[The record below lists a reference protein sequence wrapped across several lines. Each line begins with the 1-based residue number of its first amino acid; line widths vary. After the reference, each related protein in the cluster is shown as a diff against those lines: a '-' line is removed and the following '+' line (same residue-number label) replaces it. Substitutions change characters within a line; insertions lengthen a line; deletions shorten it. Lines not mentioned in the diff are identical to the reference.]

1 MRGCVNGVNGVNG
14 AGMESLLDVIVKKR
28 TGGGGG
34 GVGVD
39 GGWLA
44 DSAAADGAD
53 AGDDPDLED
62 PDDVSSSSGSFDE
75 AFDSFDFD
83 ECIDLECVW
92 SVPDHAEDVA
102 VDALRSAAMN
112 AVAAAASDAPA
123 EVRVDAL
130 GKLLAQ
136 VGLHV
141 ALAVEVG
148 EFAMRDVVAAAIE
161 SVRREGTGG
170 DDGEARG
177 S

>member
-1 MRGCVNGVNGVNG
+1 M
-14 AGMESLLDVIVKKR
+14 
-28 TGGGGG
+28 
-34 GVGVD
+34 
-39 GGWLA
+39 
-44 DSAAADGAD
+44 
-53 AGDDPDLED
+53 
-62 PDDVSSSSGSFDE
+62 
-75 AFDSFDFD
+75 
-83 ECIDLECVW
+83 W